1 MHGYNEAGVY
11 RFFRVDAADVAA
23 NRYGRLGPGQRR
35 GYRNALVFWSVILV
49 LWLGP
54 MAYAL
59 TIQLDGE
66 AWHGTGNLSFSIV
79 FVILFALG
87 PFLGARYC
95 WRMLRPTVRIARF
108 TGQITLGRGYLF
120 VEGRRFSIPRPSGDQ
135 ARGRVLAPH
144 LDESLRYDV
153 FTYRGRVMSMARA

>member
-1 MHGYNEAGVY
+1 MHVYNEAGVL
-11 RFFRVDAADVAA
+11 RFFRVEAADVAA

-54 MAYAL
+54 MAYAI

-66 AWHGTGNLSFSIV
+66 AWHGTSNLIFSIV

-87 PFLGARYC
+87 PLLAARYC
-95 WRMLRPTVRIARF
+95 WRMLRPTVRIVKF
-108 TGQITLGRGYLF
+108 TGQITLATGYLF
-120 VEGRRFSIPRPSGDQ
+120 VEGRRFSIPRPTGNQ
-135 ARGRVLAPH
+135 TRGRLLTPH
-144 LDESLRYDV
+144 IDDSLRYDV
-153 FTYRGRVMSMARA
+153 FTYRDRVMSMARA